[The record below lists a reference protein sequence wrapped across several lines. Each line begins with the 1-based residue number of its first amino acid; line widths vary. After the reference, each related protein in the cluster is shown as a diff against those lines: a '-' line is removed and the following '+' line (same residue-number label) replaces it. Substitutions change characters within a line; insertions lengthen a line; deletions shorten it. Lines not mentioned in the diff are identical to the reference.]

1 VALKKEQLK
10 QQMGKSGGEAVVKDN
25 RWRIKSKNELRYYI
39 LSDLMS
45 NNITKL
51 SIKQKL
57 FDKKIAF
64 QIIMRKLSYYKYKSN
79 KHFINKIMYIYYRMK
94 YKRLSYLLG
103 FSIDPDT
110 FGPGL
115 SIAHYGSIVVNRN
128 VRVGKNCR
136 IHSCVNIGEGNKK
149 NPIIG
154 DNVYIG
160 PGAKIFG
167 KIKIGNNVAIGA
179 NAVVNND
186 VPDNVTVGGVPAKSI
201 SHKDSSKLIIK
212 GAEMR

>member
-1 VALKKEQLK
+1 MSILYNMRIE
-10 QQMGKSGGEAVVKDN
+10 SKDD
-25 RWRIKSKNELRYYI
+25 LRYYI
-39 LSDLMS
+39 LCDLAS
-45 NNITKL
+45 NNIAKL

-64 QIIMRKLSYYKYKSN
+64 QMSMRKLSYYKYKSN
-79 KHFINKIMYIYYRMK
+79 KYLVYKIIYIYYWIK
-94 YKRLSYLLG
+94 YKRLSYQLG
-103 FSIDPDT
+103 FSIGSET

-115 SIAHYGSIVVNRN
+115 SIAHYGSIVVNPN

-136 IHSCVNIGEGNKK
+136 IHSCVNIGEGNRK

-167 KIKIGNNVAIGA
+167 GIKIGNNVAIGA
-179 NAVVNND
+179 NAVVNHD
-186 VPDNVTVGGVPAKSI
+186 VPDNVTMGGIPAKII

-212 GAEMR
+212 GTEIVKK

>member
-1 VALKKEQLK
+1 
-10 QQMGKSGGEAVVKDN
+10 M
-25 RWRIKSKNELRYYI
+25 RIKSKKDLKNYI
-39 LSDLMS
+39 ACDLAS

-64 QIIMRKLSYYKYKSN
+64 QISMRKISYYRYKLN
-79 KHFINKIMYIYYRMK
+79 KHFIYKIIYIYQWMK
-94 YKRLSYLLG
+94 YRRLSYQLG
-103 FSIDPDT
+103 FWIDPDT

-115 SIAHYGSIVVNRN
+115 SIAHYGSIVVNPN

-136 IHSCVNIGEGNKK
+136 IHSCVNIGEGKRK

-167 KIKIGNNVAIGA
+167 GIKIGNNVAIGA
-179 NAVVNND
+179 NAVVNKD
-186 VPDNVTVGGVPAKSI
+186 VPDNVTVGGIPAKII
-201 SHKDSSKLIIK
+201 SYKDSSELIIK
-212 GAEMR
+212 GTDML

>member
-1 VALKKEQLK
+1 
-10 QQMGKSGGEAVVKDN
+10 M
-25 RWRIKSKNELRYYI
+25 RIKSKKDLRYYI
-39 LSDLMS
+39 ACDLAS

-64 QIIMRKLSYYKYKSN
+64 QISMRKISYYRYKLN
-79 KHFINKIMYIYYRMK
+79 KHIIYKIMYIYYWIK
-94 YKRLSYLLG
+94 YRGLSYQLG
-103 FSIDPDT
+103 FLIDPDT

-115 SIAHYGSIVVNRN
+115 SIAHYGSIVVNPN

-136 IHSCVNIGEGNKK
+136 MHSCVNIGEGNRK

-167 KIKIGNNVAIGA
+167 GIKIGNNVAIGA
-179 NAVVNND
+179 NAVVNKD
-186 VPDNVTVGGVPAKSI
+186 VPDNVTVGGIPAKII
-201 SHKDSSKLIIK
+201 SYKDSSELIIK
-212 GAEMR
+212 GTDSVVKK